1 MLTNLRDTHA
11 PLRDIDSYMNNCKLK
26 IDYHRINAK
35 NSNSWNNFLGIF
47 QVLLTAGSAL
57 MTTCLAVFKTEESTV
72 LITSACF
79 SCAIAIFSRV
89 QTSYSFNLLTLLHH
103 SAFDDYS
110 ELLRDFS
117 MLDPENFDENIY
129 KLHVHRYTS
138 IIEKSHHMPVRSC
151 IFLDCFC

>member
-1 MLTNLRDTHA
+1 MITNKHI
-11 PLRDIDSYMNNCKLK
+11 PLIDLENYINNCKLK

-47 QVLLTAGSAL
+47 QVILTAGSAL
-57 MTTCLAVFKTEESTV
+57 LTTCLAVFKTEENVV

-79 SCAIAIFSRV
+79 SCVIAIFSRV
-89 QTSYSFNLLTLLHH
+89 QTSYSFNLLTLQHH

-117 MLDPENFDENIY
+117 MLDPEQFDENVY
-129 KLHVHRYTS
+129 KLLTHRYIS
-138 IIEKSHHMPVRSC
+138 VIEKSHYMPIRSC